1 MLVVLGTLSTPLAA
15 QLEAPPETPPPARN
29 AIGFGFVATLG
40 AGWQIEGGEI
50 GFVRRYFKGPLGA
63 LSASARVGTFID
75 QGAILGGTKGV
86 VFAGTLAARTSTISL
101 AQLGDD
107 ISATQIGFDVT
118 LEASGYAG
126 SSSPLPEGSKWAA
139 VALLPGVRVGS
150 GPGLRYGLVVGPTMF
165 LGSGKST
172 VRGLLAIRVEM
183 PLARRESR
191 P

>member
-15 QLEAPPETPPPARN
+15 QLETPPETPPPARN

-40 AGWQIEGGEI
+40 GGWQIEGGEV
-50 GFVRRYFKGPLGA
+50 GFVRRSFKGPLGA

-86 VFAGTLAARTSTISL
+86 VLAGTLAARTSTISL

-126 SSSPLPEGSKWAA
+126 SSSPLAEGSHWAA

-150 GPGLRYGLVVGPTMF
+150 GPGPRYGFVVGPTMF

-172 VRGLLAIRVEM
+172 VRGFLAIRVEV

>member
-15 QLEAPPETPPPARN
+15 QLETPPPARN

-40 AGWQIEGGEI
+40 AGWQIEGGEV

-107 ISATQIGFDVT
+107 ISGTQIGFDVT